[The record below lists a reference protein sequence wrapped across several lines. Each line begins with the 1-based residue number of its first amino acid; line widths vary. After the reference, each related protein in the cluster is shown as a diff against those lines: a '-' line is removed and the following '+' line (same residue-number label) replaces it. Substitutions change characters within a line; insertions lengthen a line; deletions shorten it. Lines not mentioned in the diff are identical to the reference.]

1 MSKKYSAKEV
11 SGRIISRLTLYL
23 SILKDLERVKP
34 EVNSIE
40 LSKKMN
46 TTAVQV
52 RKDLSTFGEFGVRGK
67 GYNVSGLI
75 REIESILGIDKEN
88 EVILLGYGNV
98 GTMIARNT
106 DVLGKGFKVT
116 AIFDIDPN
124 KIGQEIPNLDIKVSD
139 ASKCIDYIKENKV
152 HTVILA
158 VNSEFAQDVADE
170 LINAGIEAILNM
182 TDYKLELNT
191 TTAVVNAD
199 ISAKLKELN
208 FWRINPELR
217 GGLNF
222 D

>member
-1 MSKKYSAKEV
+1 MSKKYSAKEI

-23 SILKDLERVKP
+23 SVLKDLEKIQS

-52 RKDLSTFGEFGVRGK
+52 RKDFSTFGQFGVRGK
-67 GYNVSGLI
+67 GYNINALI
-75 REIESILGIDKEN
+75 GEIESILGIDKEN

-106 DVLGKGFKVT
+106 DVLGKGFKLT
-116 AIFDIDPN
+116 AIFDIDPQ
-124 KIGQEIPNLDIKVSD
+124 KIGKEIPNLDIKVTD
-139 ASKCIDYIKENKV
+139 AKKCKEYINENNV

-158 VNSEFAQDVADE
+158 VNSEFAQDTADE
-170 LINAGIEAILNM
+170 LIGAGIQAILNM
-182 TDYKLELNT
+182 TDYKLELT
-191 TTAVVNAD
+191 TNTAVVNAD

-217 GGLNF
+217 GGINF

>member
-1 MSKKYSAKEV
+1 MTKKYSAREI

-23 SILKDLERVKP
+23 SILKDLERIKP
-34 EVNSIE
+34 EVNSVE

-67 GYNVSGLI
+67 GYNISALI
-75 REIESILGIDKEN
+75 KEIESILGIDKEN

-139 ASKCIDYIKENKV
+139 ANECINYIKENKV

-158 VNSEFAQDVADE
+158 INSEFAQTVADE
-170 LINAGIEAILNM
+170 LIEAGIQAILNM

-191 TTAVVNAD
+191 NTAVVNAD

-217 GGLNF
+217 GGINF